1 MSTPSSLSG
10 QRLGAYDVGPLLG
23 AGGMG
28 EVYRARDAKLNRDVA
43 IKVLL
48 PAVANDTERLARFR
62 REAQMLASLNH
73 PGIAQI
79 HGLEDS
85 ASGPFLVMELVNGAT
100 LADRIAV
107 AAIPVDEAIAIAR
120 QIVDALEAAH
130 ERGIIHRDLKPA
142 NIKVCDDGSV
152 KILDFGLAKAL
163 DPQSGVAAGSLAHSP
178 TITSPAMTQAGLIL
192 GTAAYM
198 SPEQAKGRVVDKR
211 TDVWAFGCVLYEM
224 LTGRRAF
231 GGEDVT
237 DTIAAIVRGEPEW
250 TALPADTPPQ
260 IRLLLQRCL
269 EKDRKARIS
278 DIGVARFLMNETLSA
293 PGAAVTASPRSRRTA
308 VVAAAI
314 GLAIGAVVTAAIW
327 RTWSPPPERTTPV
340 RFVFTPPAAQP
351 IVVQGTDRDLAI
363 TPDGSFIVYRSGASA
378 QLQLSLSIRGVN
390 ELEPRLLPGTNN
402 GRFPFISADGR
413 WVGFQAGNEIRKVAI
428 TGGQAEVVCRILA
441 LRGAS
446 WGDDDFIVFAS
457 PAGLQR
463 VSAAG
468 GEPTSL
474 TSIDPDKV
482 EAHVLP
488 HVLPGSKWVVFTVH
502 PGTDYLAARLE
513 ALEIA
518 TGRRKVIV
526 PAGHDAMY
534 VNSGHLVY
542 GLTNAASDAATRF
555 QASLRAVRF
564 DPVRA
569 EVIGESLPLVEQ
581 VRVGASPTLNY
592 SVSRRGD
599 LVYVPGTAPIPP
611 TERTLT
617 WVNRKGQETAIAA
630 EPRAYAMARI
640 SPDGARVA
648 LDVRDQVMDIW
659 IWDLNR
665 QTLSSLN
672 RHPSQDMS
680 PIWTPDSKRVIWTST
695 RGGGNPNLY
704 WQAADGSGEPERLT
718 VHFGNQFPT
727 STTPDGAFVTW
738 FGASGTTANGTDL
751 FRLAMKDP
759 ARKVEPL
766 LAAAG
771 MDFGAEVSP
780 DGRWL
785 AYHSNNSGE
794 FQVYVRPYPN
804 VQDGREQV
812 SRAGGSRPAWSRDG
826 RELFYLDGDN
836 LLTAVAVPAAV
847 GARFTSG
854 PPIQILKKKY
864 YAGATLLGLDLRAYD
879 VAPDGQR
886 FLMIKDPEP
895 APGTSQTAVSLV
907 VVLNWV
913 EELKARLPVR

>member
-1 MSTPSSLSG
+1 MTHNRSSLSG
-10 QRLGAYDVGPLLG
+10 HRLGAYEVGPSIG
-23 AGGMG
+23 VGGMG
-28 EVYRARDAKLNRDVA
+28 EVYRARDSKLNRDVA

-48 PAVANDTERLARFR
+48 PAVADDSERLARFR
-62 REAQMLASLNH
+62 REAQTLASLNH

-79 HGLEDS
+79 HGLEDN
-85 ASGPFLVMELVNGAT
+85 ASGPFLVMELVNGPT
-100 LADRIAV
+100 LADRIA
-107 AAIPVDEAIAIAR
+107 AGPIPADEAIAIAR
-120 QIVDALEAAH
+120 QIVDSLEAAH

-142 NIKVCDDGSV
+142 NIKVCDDGTV

-163 DPQSGVAAGSLAHSP
+163 DPQSTSGTLADSP
-178 TITSPAMTQAGLIL
+178 TITSPAMTQAGVIL

-198 SPEQAKGRVVDKR
+198 SPEQAKGRAVDKR
-211 TDVWAFGCVLYEM
+211 TEVWAFGCVLYEM

-231 GGEDVT
+231 AGEDVT

-250 TALPADTPPQ
+250 SALPADTPPQ
-260 IRLLLQRCL
+260 IRLLLRRSL
-269 EKDRKARIS
+269 EKDRKARIP
-278 DIGVARFLMNETLSA
+278 DIGVARFLLNETFPA
-293 PGAAVTASPRSRRTA
+293 PSVAAPAAPRSRRAT
-308 VVAAAI
+308 VMAAI
-314 GLAIGAVVTAAIW
+314 VGLAIGAIVIAMMWLI
-327 RTWSPPPERTTPV
+327 WSPQPQPATPV

-351 IVVQGTDRDLAI
+351 IVIQGTDRDLAI

-413 WVGFQAGNEIRKVAI
+413 WVGFQAGQEIRKVSI
-428 TGGQAEVVCRILA
+428 TGGQAEVICRILA
-441 LRGAS
+441 MRGAS
-446 WGDDDFIVFAS
+446 WGDDDFIIFAA
-457 PAGLQR
+457 PNGLQR

-468 GEPTSL
+468 GEPSPL
-474 TSIDPDKV
+474 TRIDRDKP
-482 EAHVLP
+482 EAHLLP

-502 PGTDYLAARLE
+502 PGSDYLASRLE

-581 VRVGASPTLNY
+581 IRVGASPTLNY

-599 LVYVPGTAPIPP
+599 LIYVPGTAPVTPI
-611 TERTLT
+611 ERTLT

-648 LDVRDQVMDIW
+648 LDVRDQMMDIW

-672 RHPSQDMS
+672 RHPSQDLS

-704 WQAADGSGEPERLT
+704 WQSADGSGEPERLT
-718 VHFGNQFPT
+718 VHSNNQFPT
-727 STTPDGAFVTW
+727 SSTPDGAFVTL
-738 FGASGTTANGTDL
+738 FGASATTANGTDL

-771 MDFGAEVSP
+771 MDFGGEVSP

-804 VQDGREQV
+804 VQESREQV

-826 RELFYLDGDN
+826 RELFYLDGEN
-836 LLTAVAVPAAV
+836 LLTSVAVPAVV

-854 PPIQILKKKY
+854 PPIKILNKKY
-864 YAGATLLGLDLRAYD
+864 HAGASLLGLDLRAYD
-879 VAPDGQR
+879 VAPDAQR
-886 FLMIKDPEP
+886 FLMIKEPES
-895 APGTSQTAVSLV
+895 APGTQPAVNMV

-913 EELKARLPVR
+913 EELKARLPAR